1 MDDFQKLVY
10 VRWQALPDDY
20 AISVG
25 GYGTITK
32 NEALKHVANN
42 DEIGKILIAVDRN
55 YFEKL
60 KSGAIYESFDN

>member
-10 VRWQALPDDY
+10 VRWQSLPKDY

-32 NEALKHVANN
+32 DEALEHVARN
-42 DEIGKILIAVDRN
+42 DEIGQILIAVDRN
-55 YFEKL
+55 YFDKL
-60 KSGAIYESFDN
+60 KSGALYESINN